1 MWATRSSRIRACA
14 ADLGGWPR
22 RSRRRSGKAEEEAD
36 TVVVSATTTTQPVG
50 VWASR
55 APSKIRGTGPDP
67 YENSRPLV
75 PLWAAFA
82 AVNVWLMFLFPGG
95 ETIPFH
101 LVWLSL
107 ALVYGLAPWRQ
118 RTMIIALAVV
128 GVVTF
133 WALLHHVQ
141 AGYIG
146 LEETTEVPLMS
157 AIFLAMVWHVKRRQ
171 AALQEVERLAAIDR
185 SRAETQQQFV
195 RLASHEMRTPI
206 TVVRGYTELIRSAHA
221 DPQTIE
227 DAEIVL
233 DELDKLDRS
242 TRRLVTLI
250 GLTASSANIP
260 VDLDQ
265 LLEHTA
271 RRWMLA
277 AARDWHVDS
286 TAGTMTVDVERL
298 QTALDCLLENAIK
311 YSDVGDAIALRGR
324 RSDGW
329 IEIDVTDGG
338 RGIPPGEFDRIFEI
352 ATRGSNAGDRGGT
365 GLGLSIVHRVVQERG
380 GTVSVRSGLGV
391 GTTFTLRLPAT
402 VPAGPPRPRN
412 SAEDAYIRSDG

>member
-1 MWATRSSRIRACA
+1 MWATPSSQT
-14 ADLGGWPR
+14 D
-22 RSRRRSGKAEEEAD
+22 SYEA
-36 TVVVSATTTTQPVG
+36 T
-50 VWASR
+50 R
-55 APSKIRGTGPDP
+55 L
-67 YENSRPLV
+67 LV

-82 AVNVWLMFLFPGG
+82 AINLWLMFLIPGG

-107 ALVYGLAPWRQ
+107 SLVYGLAPWRP
-118 RTMIIALAVV
+118 RTMVIALVVV
-128 GVVTF
+128 GATTYF
-133 WALLHHVQ
+133 ALLHHVL
-141 AGYIG
+141 AGYIRM
-146 LEETTEVPLMS
+146 EETAEVPLMS

-171 AALQEVERLAAIDR
+171 AALREMERLAEIDR
-185 SRAETQQQFV
+185 GRAETQELFV

-221 DPQTIE
+221 DPQTID

-250 GLTASSANIP
+250 GLQSSSADTP

-265 LLEHTA
+265 LLDYTA

-277 AARDWHVDS
+277 AARDWRVDVAAGS
-286 TAGTMTVDVERL
+286 MTADVERL
-298 QTALDCLLENAIK
+298 QTALDCLLENAVK
-311 YSDVGDAIALRGR
+311 YSDDGDGITLRGR

-329 IEIDVTDGG
+329 VEIDVSDGG

-365 GLGLSIVHRVVQERG
+365 GLGLSIVHRVVHERG
-380 GTVSVRSGLGV
+380 GTVSVRSTLGA
-391 GTTFTLRLPAT
+391 GTTFTLRLPDT
-402 VPAGPPRPRN
+402 VPVVLPAPRT
-412 SAEDAYIRSDG
+412 SAEDAYIRADP

>member
-1 MWATRSSRIRACA
+1 MWATASSRT
-14 ADLGGWPR
+14 DSYEV
-22 RSRRRSGKAEEEAD
+22 SR
-36 TVVVSATTTTQPVG
+36 V
-50 VWASR
+50 
-55 APSKIRGTGPDP
+55 
-67 YENSRPLV
+67 LV
-75 PLWAAFA
+75 PIWAAFA
-82 AVNVWLMFLFPGG
+82 AINLWLMFLLPGG

-107 ALVYGLAPWRQ
+107 ALVYGLAPWRL
-118 RTMIIALAVV
+118 RTMVITLVVV

-133 WALLHHVQ
+133 WALYHHVQ
-141 AGYIG
+141 AGYIRM
-146 LEETTEVPLMS
+146 EETAEVPLMS

-185 SRAETQQQFV
+185 SRAKTQEMFV

-221 DPQTIE
+221 DPQTID

-250 GLTASSANIP
+250 GLNTSSANAP
-260 VDLDQ
+260 ADLDQ

-277 AARDWHVDS
+277 AARDWWVDAA
-286 TAGTMTVDVERL
+286 AGAMTVDVERL
-298 QTALDCLLENAIK
+298 QTALDCLLENAVK
-311 YSDVGDAIALRGR
+311 YSDEGDAIALRGR
-324 RSDGW
+324 RSEGW
-329 IEIDVTDGG
+329 AEIEVADGG
-338 RGIPPGEFDRIFEI
+338 RGLPPGEFDRIFEL

-365 GLGLSIVHRVVQERG
+365 GLGLAIVHRVVQERG
-380 GTVSVRSGLGV
+380 GTVVVRSTLGA
-391 GTTFTLRLPAT
+391 GTTFTLRLPLALP
-402 VPAGPPRPRN
+402 VAAPSPRPG
-412 SAEDAYIRSDG
+412 ADGNFVRANP

>member
-1 MWATRSSRIRACA
+1 MWATPSSQT
-14 ADLGGWPR
+14 D
-22 RSRRRSGKAEEEAD
+22 SYEA
-36 TVVVSATTTTQPVG
+36 T
-50 VWASR
+50 R
-55 APSKIRGTGPDP
+55 L
-67 YENSRPLV
+67 LV

-82 AVNVWLMFLFPGG
+82 AINLWLMFLIPGG

-107 ALVYGLAPWRQ
+107 SLVYGLAPWRP
-118 RTMIIALAVV
+118 RTMVIALVVV
-128 GVVTF
+128 GATTYF
-133 WALLHHVQ
+133 ALLHHVL
-141 AGYIG
+141 AGYIRM
-146 LEETTEVPLMS
+146 EETAEVPLMS

-171 AALQEVERLAAIDR
+171 AALREMERLAEIDR
-185 SRAETQQQFV
+185 GRAETQELFV

-221 DPQTIE
+221 DPQTID

-250 GLTASSANIP
+250 GLQSSSADTP

-265 LLEHTA
+265 LLDYTA

-277 AARDWHVDS
+277 AARDWRVDVAAGS
-286 TAGTMTVDVERL
+286 MTADVERL
-298 QTALDCLLENAIK
+298 QTALDCLLENAVK
-311 YSDVGDAIALRGR
+311 YSAEGDKIELRGR
-324 RSDGW
+324 RSGGW
-329 IEIDVTDGG
+329 VEIEVSDSG

-365 GLGLSIVHRVVQERG
+365 GLGLSIVHRVVHERG
-380 GTVSVRSGLGV
+380 GTVSVRSTLGA
-391 GTTFTLRLPAT
+391 GTTFTLRLPDT
-402 VPAGPPRPRN
+402 VPVVLPAPRT
-412 SAEDAYIRSDG
+412 SAEDAYIRADP

>member
-1 MWATRSSRIRACA
+1 M
-14 ADLGGWPR
+14 
-22 RSRRRSGKAEEEAD
+22 
-36 TVVVSATTTTQPVG
+36 V
-50 VWASR
+50 
-55 APSKIRGTGPDP
+55 
-67 YENSRPLV
+67 
-75 PLWAAFA
+75 
-82 AVNVWLMFLFPGG
+82 
-95 ETIPFH
+95 
-101 LVWLSL
+101 
-107 ALVYGLAPWRQ
+107 
-118 RTMIIALAVV
+118 IALAVV

-133 WALLHHVQ
+133 LALLHHVQ
-141 AGYIG
+141 AGYIR

-171 AALQEVERLAAIDR
+171 AALLEVERLAAIDR
-185 SRAETQQQFV
+185 SRAETQELFV

-221 DPQTIE
+221 DPQTID

-250 GLTASSANIP
+250 GLNTSSANIP

-277 AARDWHVDS
+277 AARDWHVDGA
-286 TAGTMTVDVERL
+286 AGAMTVDVERL
-298 QTALDCLLENAIK
+298 QTALDCLLENAVK
-311 YSDVGDAIALRGR
+311 YSDDGDAIALRGR
-324 RSDGW
+324 RSDVW
-329 IEIDVTDGG
+329 VEIDVSDGG

-380 GTVSVRSGLGV
+380 GTVSVRSALGV
-391 GTTFTLRLPAT
+391 GTTFTLRLPAA
-402 VPAGPPRPRN
+402 VPAAPPRPRT